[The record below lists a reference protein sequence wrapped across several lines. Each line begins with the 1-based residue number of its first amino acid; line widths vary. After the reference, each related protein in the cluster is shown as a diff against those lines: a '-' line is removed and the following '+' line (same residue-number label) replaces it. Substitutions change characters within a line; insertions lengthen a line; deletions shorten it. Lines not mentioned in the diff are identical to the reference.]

1 MKTENEE
8 VTHTLYIINKY
19 FIYRKIMKK
28 KMQIKRM
35 MKKMMKICLKTI
47 M

>member
-8 VTHTLYIINKY
+8 VTQILHIIIKY
-19 FIYRKIMKK
+19 FIFRKIMKK

-35 MKKMMKICLKTI
+35 MKKMTKI
-47 M
+47 

>member
-19 FIYRKIMKK
+19 FKYRKIMKK
-28 KMQIKRM
+28 KM
-35 MKKMMKICLKTI
+35 
-47 M
+47 

>member
-28 KMQIKRM
+28 KM
-35 MKKMMKICLKTI
+35 
-47 M
+47 